1 MTWFQRRKKNG
12 KNAVLDEPAPDQ
24 ATRAVAETAEAASVG
39 IGTAGV
45 GTTTAT
51 VTSTLD
57 VDIAPDDPLLTYILS
72 SPGIIQV
79 DRLNLESP
87 ALAELKESQV
97 RLAVPLISQGE
108 LIGLLNLGS
117 RLSEADYSTDDF
129 RLLGTLATQAAPALR
144 VAQLARQ
151 QQAEARQRERM
162 EQELRVAR
170 VVQETLLPKEVPT
183 MEGWRIN
190 TYWQP
195 ARAVSGDF
203 YDFIEFVD
211 GRMGF
216 IVADV
221 TDKGVPAALVMA
233 TSRSVLRAVAERVV
247 SPGAVL
253 EQANNLLCPNMP
265 AKMFVTCLYA
275 VLDPATGT
283 LRYASAGHNP
293 PYQNSGEDV
302 VELRARGMPL
312 GLMPDWSYEEKETRL
327 APGDNVMMY
336 SDGLVEAHDTQGEMF
351 GYQRLRGVMSQP
363 KCGEELIQCMLDE
376 LRGFAGPEWEQEDDV
391 TFVTL
396 DRLALSDQAQPE
408 TGEQLQQQLLAEFI
422 LPSRLGEE
430 KQLIRKVTEAV
441 APLQLDQ
448 HLVERLRRSV
458 AEATM
463 NAMEHGNHFEEDKPV
478 TVRVLAAPDRVIAQ
492 VEDLGGD
499 MPIPTASKPDLQAKL
514 QGEQSPRGWGLF
526 LIQKMV
532 DEMNTYSAGDR
543 HVIELVLMR

>member
-1 MTWFQRRKKNG
+1 M
-12 KNAVLDEPAPDQ
+12 
-24 ATRAVAETAEAASVG
+24 
-39 IGTAGV
+39 
-45 GTTTAT
+45 T
-51 VTSTLD
+51 VTNTLD
-57 VDIAPDDPLLTYILS
+57 VDIAPDDPLLAYILS

-79 DRLNLESP
+79 DKLNLDSP
-87 ALAELKESQV
+87 ALGELKESQV

-129 RLLGTLATQAAPALR
+129 RLLSTLATQAAPALR

-170 VVQETLLPKEVPT
+170 VVQETLLPKEVPVLD
-183 MEGWRIN
+183 GWRIDA
-190 TYWQP
+190 YWQP

-203 YDFIEFVD
+203 YDFIAFDD

-233 TSRSVLRAVAERVV
+233 TSRSVLRAVAERVI

-253 EQANNLLCPNMP
+253 QQANNLLCPSMP

-275 VLDPATGT
+275 VLDPASGV
-283 LRYASAGHNP
+283 LRYANAGHNP
-293 PYQNSGEDV
+293 PFQHNGGDI
-302 VELRARGMPL
+302 VELRAKGMPL
-312 GLMPDWSYEEKETRL
+312 GLMPDWTYEEKETRL
-327 APGDNVMMY
+327 EPGDNVMMY
-336 SDGLVEAHDTQGEMF
+336 SDGLVEAHDAQGDMF
-351 GYQRLRGVMSQP
+351 GYARLREVISQP
-363 KCGEELIQCMLDE
+363 RCGEELIQCMLDE
-376 LRGFAGPEWEQEDDV
+376 LHGFTGPEWEQEDDV

-396 DRLALSDQAQPE
+396 NRLPLPDR
-408 TGEQLQQQLLAEFI
+408 EQLEVSEQLHQQLLAEFV

-448 HLVERLRRSV
+448 RLVERLRRSV

-478 TVRVLAAPDRVIAQ
+478 IVRVLAAPDRLIAQ

-499 MPIPTASKPDLQAKL
+499 KLIPTATKPDLQAKL

-532 DEMNTYSAGDR
+532 DEMNTYANGDR

>member
-1 MTWFQRRKKNG
+1 MTWFQRRRKNG
-12 KNAVLDEPAPDQ
+12 KNAALAEPAPDQ
-24 ATRAVAETAEAASVG
+24 AALAEPAS
-39 IGTAGV
+39 AGAD
-45 GTTTAT
+45 TTPAT
-51 VTSTLD
+51 VTNTLD
-57 VDIAPDDPLLTYILS
+57 VDIAPDDPLLAYILS

-79 DRLNLESP
+79 DRLNLDSP
-87 ALAELKESQV
+87 ALGELKEAQV

-108 LIGLLNLGS
+108 LIGLLNLGL

-129 RLLGTLATQAAPALR
+129 RLLSTLATQAAPALR

-170 VVQETLLPKEVPT
+170 VVQQTLLPKEVPVLD
-183 MEGWRIN
+183 GWRIDA
-190 TYWQP
+190 YWQP

-203 YDFIEFVD
+203 YDFIEFAD

-247 SPGAVL
+247 APGAVL
-253 EQANNLLCPNMP
+253 QQANNLLCPSMP

-275 VLDPATGT
+275 VLDPTSGV
-283 LRYASAGHNP
+283 LRYANAGHNP
-293 PYQNSGEDV
+293 PFQHNGEDV

-312 GLMPDWSYEEKETRL
+312 GLMPDWTYEEKETKL
-327 APGDNVMMY
+327 EPGDNVMMY

-351 GYQRLRGVMSQP
+351 GYERMRGVISQP
-363 KCGEELIQCMLDE
+363 RCGEELIQCMLDE
-376 LRGFAGPEWEQEDDV
+376 LHGFTGPEWEQEDDV

-396 DRLALSDQAQPE
+396 NCLALPDPAQMDVSE
-408 TGEQLQQQLLAEFI
+408 QLLAEFV

-430 KQLIRKVTEAV
+430 KQLIRKVAEAV
-441 APLQLDQ
+441 APLNLDQ

-463 NAMEHGNHFEEDKPV
+463 NAIEHGNHFQEDKPV
-478 TVRVLAAPDRVIAQ
+478 TVRVLAGPDRLIAR
-492 VEDLGGD
+492 VEDLGGEVI
-499 MPIPTASKPDLQAKL
+499 IPMATKPDLQAKL
-514 QGEQSPRGWGLF
+514 EGEQSPRGWGLF

-532 DEMNTYSAGDR
+532 DEMNTYSNGDR

>member
-1 MTWFQRRKKNG
+1 
-12 KNAVLDEPAPDQ
+12 
-24 ATRAVAETAEAASVG
+24 
-39 IGTAGV
+39 
-45 GTTTAT
+45 
-51 VTSTLD
+51 
-57 VDIAPDDPLLTYILS
+57 
-72 SPGIIQV
+72 
-79 DRLNLESP
+79 
-87 ALAELKESQV
+87 
-97 RLAVPLISQGE
+97 
-108 LIGLLNLGS
+108 
-117 RLSEADYSTDDF
+117 
-129 RLLGTLATQAAPALR
+129 
-144 VAQLARQ
+144 
-151 QQAEARQRERM
+151 
-162 EQELRVAR
+162 
-170 VVQETLLPKEVPT
+170 
-183 MEGWRIN
+183 
-190 TYWQP
+190 
-195 ARAVSGDF
+195 
-203 YDFIEFVD
+203 
-211 GRMGF
+211 MGF

-233 TSRSVLRAVAERVV
+233 TSRSVLRAVAERVI

-253 EQANNLLCPNMP
+253 EQANNLLCPSMP

-275 VLDPATGT
+275 VLDPASGV

-293 PYQNSGEDV
+293 PFQHNGEDV
-302 VELRARGMPL
+302 VELRAKGMPL

-327 APGDNVMMY
+327 EPGDNVMMY

-351 GYQRLRGVMSQP
+351 GYARLRGVISQP
-363 KCGEELIQCMLDE
+363 RCGEELIQCMLDE
-376 LRGFAGPEWEQEDDV
+376 LHDFTGPEWEQEDDV

-396 DRLALSDQAQPE
+396 NCLELPAQVQPE
-408 TGEQLQQQLLAEFI
+408 LSEQLLAEFI

-448 HLVERLRRSV
+448 RLVERLRRSV

-478 TVRVLAAPDRVIAQ
+478 TVRVLAAPDRLIAQ

-499 MPIPTASKPDLQAKL
+499 SPIPTATKPDLQAKL

>member
-1 MTWFQRRKKNG
+1 MTWFQRKKNN
-12 KNAVLDEPAPDQ
+12 KENEVEVEPTTDQTALAVSA
-24 ATRAVAETAEAASVG
+24 G
-39 IGTAGV
+39 IGTSP
-45 GTTTAT
+45 TT
-51 VTSTLD
+51 VTNMLD
-57 VDIAPDDPLLTYILS
+57 VDIAPDDPLLAHILS

-79 DRLNLESP
+79 DRLNLDSV
-87 ALAELKESQV
+87 ALGELKEAQV

-129 RLLGTLATQAAPALR
+129 RLLSTLATQAAPALR

-170 VVQETLLPKEVPT
+170 VVQQTLLPKEVPT
-183 MEGWRIN
+183 LDGWQIDA
-190 TYWQP
+190 YWQP
-195 ARAVSGDF
+195 ARTVSGDF
-203 YDFIEFVD
+203 YDFIAFDD

-253 EQANNLLCPNMP
+253 QQANNLLCPSMP

-275 VLDPATGT
+275 VLDPTTGM
-283 LRYASAGHNP
+283 LCYANAGHNP
-293 PYQNSGEDV
+293 PFQHRGEDI

-312 GLMPDWSYEEKETRL
+312 GLLPDWTYEEKETRL
-327 APGDNVMMY
+327 IPGDNVMMY

-351 GYQRLRGVMSQP
+351 GYQRMRGVISQP
-363 KCGEELIQCMLDE
+363 RCGEELIQCMLDE
-376 LRGFAGPEWEQEDDV
+376 LHGFTGPEWEQEDDV

-396 DRLALSDQAQPE
+396 NCLALPDPAQLDVSE
-408 TGEQLQQQLLAEFI
+408 QLLAEFV

-441 APLQLDQ
+441 APLNLDQ

-463 NAMEHGNHFEEDKPV
+463 NAMEHGNHFQEDKPV
-478 TVRVLAAPDRVIAQ
+478 TVRVLAGPDRLIAR

-499 MPIPTASKPDLQAKL
+499 APIPTATKPDLQAKL
-514 QGEQSPRGWGLF
+514 QGEQSARGWGLF

-532 DEMNTYSAGDR
+532 DEMNTYSNGDQ